1 MGIEYNQDRE
11 HQDTIKD
18 KQTIYC
24 REYPDI
30 AKECSRIYYREHRDR
45 MRESMRVYAN
55 KKTVCDC
62 GKEYQRGNKHYHLK
76 SSHHQKW
83 LEENESKIAL

>member
-1 MGIEYNQDRE
+1 MIE

-30 AKECSRIYYREHRDR
+30 AKECSRIYYWGHRDR

-55 KKTVCDC
+55 KKIVCDC

-83 LEENESKIAL
+83 LEGNEHKIVL